1 MVCSELLVLLNK
13 RIAQKTSSVVNQISK
28 IASSLIRKLKYGGA
42 DSRTWRARIVSKPS
56 YPQFNFFL
64 TTTVI
69 ALFVEQVVFVLVE
82 RKGAYYLYFRA
93 TTFCMLDG
101 LFNL

>member
-1 MVCSELLVLLNK
+1 MEERIRELGVLALFPSPL
-13 RIAQKTSSVVNQISK
+13 THSS
-28 IASSLIRKLKYGGA
+28 
-42 DSRTWRARIVSKPS
+42 T
-56 YPQFNFFL
+56 FFL
-64 TTTVI
+64 TTTTVV

-93 TTFCMLDG
+93 TTICMLDG

>member
-1 MVCSELLVLLNK
+1 MEERIRELGALALFPSPL
-13 RIAQKTSSVVNQISK
+13 THSS
-28 IASSLIRKLKYGGA
+28 
-42 DSRTWRARIVSKPS
+42 
-56 YPQFNFFL
+56 
-64 TTTVI
+64 TTVV

-93 TTFCMLDG
+93 TTICMLDG

>member
-1 MVCSELLVLLNK
+1 MEK
-13 RIAQKTSSVVNQISK
+13 
-28 IASSLIRKLKYGGA
+28 LIRDLGVLA
-42 DSRTWRARIVSKPS
+42 LFPS
-56 YPQFNFFL
+56 PLTHSSTFFL
-64 TTTVI
+64 TTTVV
-69 ALFVEQVVFVLVE
+69 ALFVEPVVFVLVE